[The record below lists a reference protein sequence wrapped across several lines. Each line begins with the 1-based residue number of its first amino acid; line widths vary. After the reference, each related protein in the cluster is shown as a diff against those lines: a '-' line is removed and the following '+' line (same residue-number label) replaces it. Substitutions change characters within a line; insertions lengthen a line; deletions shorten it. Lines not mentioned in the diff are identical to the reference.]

1 MNENTTA
8 RNLRQFALLL
18 CGFVTLITPIDL
30 LLVGHT
36 QKPSQLIPFVMLAIN
51 FAFVLALFARPES
64 GTLRAYRWFAG
75 VMLLTGLIGVGFHL
89 HGNYEMVQRF
99 SPDLSGIP
107 LILEVLSGKN
117 PALAPGLFAQIAAL
131 GLMFTFKHPNLEQS
145 QQRIYTGQ
153 TVR

>member
-8 RNLRQFALLL
+8 RTLRKFALLL

-51 FAFVLALFARPES
+51 FAFVLALLARPEA

-75 VMLLTGLIGVGFHL
+75 AMLLTGLIGVGFHL

-99 SPDLSGIP
+99 SPDLSGLP
-107 LILEVLSGKN
+107 LLLEVLSGKN

-131 GLMFTFKHPNLEQS
+131 GLMFTFKHPNLEQT
-145 QQRIYTGQ
+145 QRIYAGQ
-153 TVR
+153 VAR